1 MNKRQISGVVIKS
14 ELINPSLTFLTIDPI
29 EVDLMSMRV
38 PIFDGLPKSL
48 DGKVVDFT
56 ETLQDQSLI
65 QEVIGSDFG
74 YVINIP
80 IKMYMGFFKNI

>member
-1 MNKRQISGVVIKS
+1 M
-14 ELINPSLTFLTIDPI
+14 
-29 EVDLMSMRV
+29 
-38 PIFDGLPKSL
+38 PKSL
-48 DGKVVDFT
+48 DGKVIDLT